1 MKTVIR
7 TSLLI
12 GLAFTQNY
20 VVGDILKSEV
30 FTENT
35 SNTSCMIYQPYLGVV
50 QDLESLDIKSDKFE
64 ITDEKVLILNDNVQ
78 IDFPEGILKAG
89 KARLDQEN
97 GLVNFKK
104 GGELF
109 LEDYFFNSNEGAFD
123 KNKLFVDFTDGET
136 FLNNRGLVISFKKLT
151 GNLDDQI
158 TFEEISMTS
167 CLEPSNGW
175 QLNAESITIDDNT
188 MRGYAKKVRV
198 KAFDKTILRIPYL
211 PFATSQERMSGF
223 LEPKLSYSSDG
234 LDFMIPYYK
243 VVSEKADFTIALRNI
258 SDRGF
263 GIEANSRNLHGEN
276 NNLRNIDFIYF
287 NSCLLYTSPSPR
299 DT

>member
-109 LEDYFFNSNEGAFD
+109 L
-123 KNKLFVDFTDGET
+123 
-136 FLNNRGLVISFKKLT
+136 
-151 GNLDDQI
+151 
-158 TFEEISMTS
+158 
-167 CLEPSNGW
+167 
-175 QLNAESITIDDNT
+175 
-188 MRGYAKKVRV
+188 
-198 KAFDKTILRIPYL
+198 
-211 PFATSQERMSGF
+211 
-223 LEPKLSYSSDG
+223 
-234 LDFMIPYYK
+234 
-243 VVSEKADFTIALRNI
+243 
-258 SDRGF
+258 
-263 GIEANSRNLHGEN
+263 
-276 NNLRNIDFIYF
+276 
-287 NSCLLYTSPSPR
+287 
-299 DT
+299 

>member
-1 MKTVIR
+1 MTTVIR

-20 VVGDILKSEV
+20 LVGDILKSEV

-35 SNTSCMIYQPYLGVV
+35 TNTSCMIYQPYLGVV

-104 GGELF
+104 GGELI
-109 LEDYFFNSNEGAFD
+109 LENYFFNSNEGAFD

-188 MRGYAKKVRV
+188 MRG
-198 KAFDKTILRIPYL
+198 
-211 PFATSQERMSGF
+211 
-223 LEPKLSYSSDG
+223 
-234 LDFMIPYYK
+234 
-243 VVSEKADFTIALRNI
+243 
-258 SDRGF
+258 
-263 GIEANSRNLHGEN
+263 
-276 NNLRNIDFIYF
+276 
-287 NSCLLYTSPSPR
+287 
-299 DT
+299 